1 MWSFLG
7 LVAITT
13 LVLLVI
19 FAGLV
24 YLKAPVYRLEKNNLI
39 RLFKLVLEGEATESD
54 WDVFIDIPIRYDDD
68 LEKIRLQCAE
78 LTEQD
83 AIYANSQR
91 RLCCTA
97 DGKRALTDFINQL
110 S

>member
-1 MWSFLG
+1 MHKSPSHL
-7 LVAITT
+7 
-13 LVLLVI
+13 
-19 FAGLV
+19 

-39 RLFKLVLEGEATESD
+39 RLFKLVLEGEATESG

-97 DGKRALTDFINQL
+97 DGKRTLTDFINQL
-110 S
+110 SQGLLTGPSSAIAV